1 MRKEFINDVF
11 REDLLSIYQEK
22 DFAKKNITA
31 ENYILSELK
40 KVSEDPKL
48 LNELMEYEKNF
59 YATKIV
65 RNILKD
71 KEVKNIVNL
80 LIDLKKELQKVD
92 GSIKY
97 QYLMKYPE
105 VIEKVDN
112 ISNTIISSS
121 LQCQKEIDKYIKAKQ
136 KLLEF
141 QYSNNEK
148 LEEAKDKV
156 KQEAEKEIIK
166 LIGNQILD
174 IERKWLNSN
183 ETYTYIKYNNES
195 RNLLDN
201 ILTALYYQA
210 EEQKKYNRSFELK
223 FKKQL
228 SKQAKKELALRKS
241 NSSAWSWEDEL

>member
-1 MRKEFINDVF
+1 M
-11 REDLLSIYQEK
+11 Q
-22 DFAKKNITA
+22 KKNITA

-48 LNELMEYEKNF
+48 LNKLMEYEKDF
-59 YATKIV
+59 YGSKIV

-71 KEVKNIVNL
+71 KEVKNIVDL

-97 QYLMKYPE
+97 QFLMKYPD
-105 VIEKVDN
+105 IIGKVDN
-112 ISNTIISSS
+112 ISNTIINLS

-136 KLLEF
+136 KLLKF
-141 QYSNNEK
+141 QYSNIYK
-148 LEEAKDKV
+148 LEEMKEQA

-166 LIGNQILD
+166 LIGNQVLY
-174 IERKWLNSN
+174 IERKLLNSN
-183 ETYTYIKYNNES
+183 EKYTYIKYNNES
-195 RNLLDN
+195 RNLLDS

-210 EEQKKYNRSFELK
+210 EEQKKFNRNFEKK

-228 SKQAKKELALRKS
+228 SKQAKKELAIKKS
-241 NSSAWSWEDEL
+241 NSPSLEWEE